1 VFVSYSP
8 YKIQGGD
15 LAAGAVI
22 TWHPKYPILAV
33 ATSTAVVEYDA
44 VSGCRRNYVE
54 STGSPVKLRYAPNGD
69 HLLLLTKERNITSWS
84 TSTWKRSAL
93 LIAKARYA
101 DRPLVSGLLAISTG
115 NQPVVYYSPMGKST
129 LRSIHVVPPNGTS
142 TTKVEKEFLPGYKL
156 KTENKKPIVGLAAHP
171 YDPSILF
178 LLLVDGTF
186 SVCGVGSG
194 TLLVL
199 CGTSVQFDASK
210 ERVQLHA
217 VPHPQQ
223 PGAALVLVEAERS
236 GLTVLNILSRNEIR
250 VLCELSV
257 GSGAILAGS
266 GLLHK
271 SCILVAAIRHA
282 GGNVGMRTWRL
293 RTDSR
298 GGITLGSVTTSPST
312 IWDALQSDSATD
324 ASSLTDVSG
333 EAVVAGMMPHGPS
346 GLLAFSTTHQND
358 TDGGAAHFRLPL
370 LAMVDGIDPLEGL
383 GAAKMVVQLNT
394 APSFWTAHSGHD
406 GVVPKLQFPRYA
418 HVLNYGRVSSYDL
431 THGLLAD
438 FMAPPM
444 LNSAG
449 QERTLIRTLQSS
461 KQAVLLPFMQI
472 VSGTNTTS
480 TSANT
485 TTSGSSLG
493 PGHIQFTAVPEA
505 EASISGGGNWWM
517 AGRDACFAGGRDE
530 VTAVLSNS
538 GSLLAVFD
546 TPKLTVRQKST
557 QQQVPNTPRALYIAE
572 LKDTCALR
580 LFSGPCS
587 HIPAAPEPRPE
598 EPEAQLEAGEETDEE
613 AEEALRE
620 WEEHEARRLELP
632 RKMVILTTDNK
643 LILSDVSQSSLGGGG
658 RGNSRDGV
666 LSKAKHVLRLR
677 PSEAV
682 IQVTWQTLMDPTEEF
697 HAGDQ
702 GAETALPC
710 VAAVVTTERVLL
722 VDDRLRILAASNFA
736 GDMGI
741 PISSLWV
748 GPALLVTTSANQVMH
763 VRWDGQIDHVA
774 SLLSGHPVVLVGALA
789 DRLVLAARG
798 AGPGI
803 LAGNTEVATR
813 AFAVLPPMLVGW
825 AGAVAKGW
833 LPGGM
838 TRARKEMKILL
849 ASYDASQLP
858 VSVLDAMVSS
868 GFADVAAA
876 AAARSELAAV
886 TPARK
891 AALAAAAGDWSAVL
905 QLVSNELENSEW
917 HPE

>member
-1 VFVSYSP
+1 M
-8 YKIQGGD
+8 
-15 LAAGAVI
+15 AAGLVA

-44 VSGCRRNYVE
+44 LSGCRRNFVE
-54 STGSPVKLRYAPNGD
+54 STGSPVKLRYTPNGD

-84 TSTWKRSAL
+84 TSNWRRSAL
-93 LIAKARYA
+93 LTAKARYA

-115 NQPVVYYSPMGKST
+115 NQPVVYYSPMGKNT
-129 LRSIHVVPPNGTS
+129 LRSIHMTPPTATS
-142 TTKVEKEFLPGYKL
+142 TTKADKEFLPGFKL

-186 SVCGVGSG
+186 LVCGVGSG
-194 TLLVL
+194 TLSIL
-199 CGTSVQFDASK
+199 CGVAVQFDASK

-236 GLTVLNILSRNEIR
+236 GLTVLNILSKNEIR

-282 GGNVGMRTWRL
+282 GGNVGIRTWRL

-298 GGITLGSVTTSPST
+298 AGITIGSVTTSPST
-312 IWDALQSDSATD
+312 IWDALQSVSATD
-324 ASSLTDVSG
+324 NSSLSDVSG
-333 EAVVAGMMPHGPS
+333 DAVVAGMIPHGPS
-346 GLLAFSTTHQND
+346 GLLAFWTSSQND
-358 TDGGAAHFRLPL
+358 LNGSAAHFRVPL
-370 LAMVDGIDPLEGL
+370 VAMVDGNDPLEGL
-383 GAAKMVVQLNT
+383 GAAKMGVQLNT

-406 GVVPKLQFPRYA
+406 GVVPKLHFPRYA
-418 HVLNYGRVSSYDL
+418 YALNYGRVSSFDL

-438 FMAPPM
+438 FMVPPM

-449 QERTLIRTLQSS
+449 QERALIRTVYSS
-461 KQAVLLPFMQI
+461 KQALWLPFMQI
-472 VSGTNTTS
+472 VSNSTNSTDTT
-480 TSANT
+480 AL
-485 TTSGSSLG
+485 SSSSG
-493 PGHIQFTAVPEA
+493 PGLIQFTAVPEA
-505 EASISGGGNWWM
+505 EASISVGGNWWM
-517 AGRDACFAGGRDE
+517 AGRDACFVGGRDQL
-530 VTAVLSNS
+530 TAVLSNS

-546 TPKLTVRQKST
+546 TPKLTIRQQST
-557 QQQVPNTPRALYIAE
+557 QQQVSNTPRALFIAE
-572 LKDTCALR
+572 LKDTCAIR
-580 LFSGPCS
+580 LFPGPCS

-620 WEEHEARRLELP
+620 WEEKEARRLELP
-632 RKMVILTTDNK
+632 RKMVILTTDSK
-643 LILSDVSQSSLGGGG
+643 LVLSDVSQSSFGG
-658 RGNSRDGV
+658 RGRGGSRDGL
-666 LSKAKHVLRLR
+666 LSRAKHVLRLR
-677 PSEAV
+677 LSEAV
-682 IQVTWQTLMDPTEEF
+682 IQVTWQTLMDPTEDF
-697 HAGDQ
+697 HVGVP
-702 GAETALPC
+702 GAEAALPC

-748 GPALLVTTSANQVMH
+748 GPALLVTTSVNQVMH
-763 VRWDGQIDHVA
+763 VRWDGQMDHVA
-774 SLLSGHPVVLVGALA
+774 SLLSGHPVVLMAALA

-803 LAGNTEVATR
+803 LAGKTEVATR

-825 AGAVAKGW
+825 AGVVAKGW
-833 LPGGM
+833 LPAGM
-838 TRARKEMKILL
+838 MRARQEMKTLL

-858 VSVLDAMVSS
+858 VSVLDMMASS

-876 AAARSELAAV
+876 AAARSELADV

-891 AALAAAAGDWSAVL
+891 AALAAAAGDWTAAL
-905 QLVSNELENSEW
+905 QLVSNEVENSEW
-917 HPE
+917 HPQYVY